1 MVKLKTFSLALFFS
15 LLFVMIIFSQ
25 SIKVNFYEK
34 ASKVKSIKITNK
46 ILIGDISFL
55 DIDKNGN
62 ILITDRIGN
71 SVYLLD
77 KEGKFIKTLTP
88 DSCNP
93 GFNWRPY
100 KAFYDKQGNILVLN
114 SIPWGYRFWGNG
126 NCRGG
131 MDITFIA
138 PLHLSFLSDNS
149 IVGYY
154 NLDDGL
160 HLKIMNYK
168 GEEKLRF
175 GEFPREYERLLYR
188 FEGGGLVTDKDDNI
202 YQLNLSSP
210 EIFKYNKQGQLI
222 KKFGKIPF
230 YFRKIERDLSNSDP
244 GTEMSEI
251 PKLLKDKTIAISMFE
266 YDTDKIMVQLYN
278 GNYFG
283 IQIYN
288 LKGKYLLKD
297 EIILD
302 RQISAAKYG
311 LIYFV
316 HQPEPDDNGNLPNPV
331 IEVYKLK

>member
-1 MVKLKTFSLALFFS
+1 MVKLKTFGIGLFFT
-15 LLFVMIIFSQ
+15 LLFTMIIFSQ

-34 ASKVKSIKITNK
+34 ASKVKSIKITNE

-55 DIDKNGN
+55 DINKNGN
-62 ILITDRIGN
+62 ILISDRIGN
-71 SVYLLD
+71 AVHLLD
-77 KEGKFIKTLTP
+77 NKGKLLKTLTP

-100 KAFYDKQGNILVLN
+100 QAYFDKQGNILVLN

-126 NCRGG
+126 NCRGE
-131 MDITFIA
+131 MDITFIQ
-138 PLHLSFLSDNS
+138 PLHISFLNDNS

-154 NLDDGL
+154 TFEDGH
-160 HLKIMNYK
+160 HLKMMNDK
-168 GEEKLRF
+168 GKEKFRF
-175 GEFPREYERLLYR
+175 GEFPKEYRRLLYR

-202 YQLNLSSP
+202 YQLNLPSP
-210 EIFKYNKQGQLI
+210 EIFKYNKRGQI
-222 KKFGKIPF
+222 IQKFVKIPT

-244 GTEMSEI
+244 KAVFSEI
-251 PKLLKDKTIAISMFE
+251 PKLLKDKTIALSLFE

-278 GNYFG
+278 GNFFG
-283 IQIYN
+283 IQIYD

-302 RQISAAKYG
+302 RHISAAKYG
-311 LIYFV
+311 LIYLV
-316 HQPEPDDNGNLPNPV
+316 HQPEPEDNGNLPNPV

>member
-1 MVKLKTFSLALFFS
+1 MVKLKTFCLQLFFT
-15 LLFVMIIFSQ
+15 LLFTAIIFSQ
-25 SIKVNFYEK
+25 DIKVNFYEK

-46 ILIGDISFL
+46 ILIGDINFL

-71 SVYLLD
+71 AVHILD
-77 KEGKFIKTLTP
+77 REGKLLRTLTP

-93 GFNWRPY
+93 GFNWRPF
-100 KAFYDKQGNILVLN
+100 KAYYDRHGDILVLN

-126 NCRGG
+126 NCKGE

-138 PLHLSFLSDNS
+138 PLHIYSLSDNS

-160 HLKIMNYK
+160 HLKMMNDK
-168 GEEKLRF
+168 GKEKFRF
-175 GEFPREYERLLYR
+175 GEFPSEYERLIYR

-202 YQLNLSSP
+202 YQLNFSSP
-210 EIFKYNKQGQLI
+210 EIFKYDKRGKLTQ
-222 KKFGKIPF
+222 KFGKIPS
-230 YFRKIERDLSNSDP
+230 YFRKIERDLSSSDP
-244 GTEMSEI
+244 KSAFSEI
-251 PKLLKDKTIAISMFE
+251 PKLLKDKTIALSLFE

-278 GNYFG
+278 GNFYG

-288 LKGKYLLKD
+288 LKGDYLLKD

-302 RQISAAKYG
+302 RQILSAKYG

-316 HQPEPDDNGNLPNPV
+316 YQPEPDANGNLPNPV
-331 IEVYKLK
+331 LEVYKLK